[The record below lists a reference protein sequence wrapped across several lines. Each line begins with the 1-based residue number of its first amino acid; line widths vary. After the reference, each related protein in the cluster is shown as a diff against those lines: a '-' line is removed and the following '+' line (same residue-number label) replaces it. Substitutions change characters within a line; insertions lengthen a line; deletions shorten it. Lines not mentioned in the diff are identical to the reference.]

1 MYTEKYYLK
10 FYCLYCSGEI
20 NINPGILY
28 ERAFGPLFGFDIPT
42 IQKGTTNLT
51 FLKKIKN
58 IVPVMGAKLKSKTH
72 LLNTF
77 FWFLS
82 RFMRVWLQG
91 FQKMLLWTKNMFFW
105 KNQKRYQ
112 KTQNF
117 TPISNPLKKLVKN
130 AQKKLKVKQVC
141 RTWVKVKIVHI
152 SITFL
157 LINFFGAFFQN
168 FFNGFE
174 ISVKFCVGILWL
186 QRRTKRLKKQKIFF
200 MNVS

>member
-72 LLNTF
+72 LLYTF
-77 FWFLS
+77 FDFLS
-82 RFMRVWLQG
+82 RFLRVWLQ
-91 FQKMLLWTKNMFFW
+91 
-105 KNQKRYQ
+105 
-112 KTQNF
+112 
-117 TPISNPLKKLVKN
+117 SSKKV
-130 AQKKLKVKQVC
+130 
-141 RTWVKVKIVHI
+141 
-152 SITFL
+152 
-157 LINFFGAFFQN
+157 LI
-168 FFNGFE
+168 
-174 ISVKFCVGILWL
+174 
-186 QRRTKRLKKQKIFF
+186 
-200 MNVS
+200 